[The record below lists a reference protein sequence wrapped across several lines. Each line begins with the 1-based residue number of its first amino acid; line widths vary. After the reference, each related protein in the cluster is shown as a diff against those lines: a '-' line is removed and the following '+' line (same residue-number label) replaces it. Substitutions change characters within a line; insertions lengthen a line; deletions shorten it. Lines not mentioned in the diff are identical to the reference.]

1 MKVKV
6 VCSLAIV
13 LFSLMSNR
21 LNAALTNGSAASDFS
36 VTDINGNT
44 FDLSDMLAQGKHV
57 IVNFG
62 AAWSPSSWKYAMSET
77 LNDVYELYGNKGMNN
92 LVVLYIESDVNTST
106 ACIKGSEDCN
116 SSSMGDWTQKLN
128 HPIINISQEE
138 AELLNLYQVDKYPT
152 IYGISSDWKVTNLG
166 QANHATIMQW
176 MMGEENLQATNYKR
190 TLKASKEEIAIQYV
204 LGQKSGEFSKITA
217 TEQTVSAK
225 DEPVVL
231 EGAVVTHYTVS
242 SSVMLNFLNETYN
255 NVQAEMNVKKLMSTR
270 NTDIAYLPTPR
281 ARFK

>member
-21 LNAALTNGSAASDFS
+21 LNAALTNGSAATDFS
-36 VTDINGNT
+36 VTDINGNS

-77 LNDVYELYGNKGMNN
+77 LNDVYALYGKQGMNN

-106 ACIKGSEDCN
+106 ACIKGSEECN

-152 IYGISSDWKVTNLG
+152 IYGISTDWKVTNLG

-176 MMGEENLQATNYKR
+176 MMGEENLQASNHKR
-190 TLKASKEEIAIQYV
+190 TLKASNEEIAIQYV
-204 LGQKSGEFSKITA
+204 LGQKSSEFSKIA
-217 TEQTVSAK
+217 AKEQVSICKVEQVA
-225 DEPVVL
+225 L
-231 EGAVVTHYTVS
+231 EGVVASQYNES
-242 SSVMLNFLNETYN
+242 SSAMLNFLNETYS
-255 NVQAEMNVKKLMSTR
+255 NVVAEMHIKKQF
-270 NTDIAYLPTPR
+270 TDQHNDLAYLHQTR
-281 ARFK
+281 SRFK